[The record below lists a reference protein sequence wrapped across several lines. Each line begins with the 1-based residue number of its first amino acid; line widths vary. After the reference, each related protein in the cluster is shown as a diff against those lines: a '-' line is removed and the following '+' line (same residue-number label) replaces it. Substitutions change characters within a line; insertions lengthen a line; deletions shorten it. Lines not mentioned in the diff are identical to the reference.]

1 MHQVE
6 EERKRE
12 LEQAKFKAREF
23 KDIAPKPILAS
34 GKNTPSAALVKEF
47 KLHSVQ
53 RCQQREDFERRQREK
68 EAELS
73 RQEEERLLEIK
84 RKEEE
89 EI

>member
-1 MHQVE
+1 ME

-23 KDIAPKPILAS
+23 KDIAPKPIIVS

-53 RCQQREDFERRQREK
+53 RCLQREEFERRQREK
-68 EAELS
+68 EVELTM
-73 RQEEERLLEIK
+73 QEEERLL
-84 RKEEE
+84 
-89 EI
+89 